1 MASTS
6 VRETAPS
13 LRSSIAETVRAD
25 ILSGRLVPGTRISTA
40 DLQTRFDV
48 SLGAVREA
56 LLQLAADN
64 LAIAVD
70 RRGFHVAPVSV
81 PDLQDLAR
89 SRAEIET
96 FAIRDAIA
104 NSTSATEGDILAALH
119 RLDGI
124 VRNDDG
130 TLSPEWYEEHRR
142 YHATLVAACSSRWM
156 SRFRATLHDQFERY
170 CRISMAL
177 RHSTK
182 AKDRHSHRALA
193 EAMLARDADLAC
205 EIMNEHIWGTVQIV
219 LSTATIAPD

>member
-1 MASTS
+1 MASTP
-6 VRETAPS
+6 VREPAPS

-25 ILSGRLVPGTRISTA
+25 ILSGRLLPGTRISTA
-40 DLQTRFDV
+40 NLQLRFDV

-81 PDLQDLAR
+81 PDLEDLAR

-96 FAIRDAIA
+96 SLIRDAIA
-104 NSTSATEGDILAALH
+104 NSTSASEGEILAALH
-119 RLDGI
+119 RLEGI
-124 VRNDDG
+124 PRNADG
-130 TLSPEWYEEHRR
+130 TSAAEWYDEHRR
-142 YHATLVAACSSRWM
+142 FHAALVGASTSRWM

-170 CRISMAL
+170 CRISMVI

-193 EAMLARDADLAC
+193 EAMLARDAELAC
-205 EIMNEHIWGTVQIV
+205 DIMHDHIWGTVAIV
-219 LSTATIAPD
+219 LSSATIAPD

>member
-6 VRETAPS
+6 IRESAPS

-40 DLQTRFDV
+40 ELQTRFDV

-81 PDLQDLAR
+81 PDLEDLAR

-104 NSTSATEGDILAALH
+104 NSTSASEGEILAALH
-119 RLDGI
+119 RLGSFPPNTDGA
-124 VRNDDG
+124 
-130 TLSPEWYEEHRR
+130 LSAEWYEEHRR
-142 YHATLVAACSSRWM
+142 FHAALVGACTSRWM
-156 SRFRATLHDQFERY
+156 MRFRTTLHDQFERY

-177 RHSTK
+177 RRSSK
-182 AKDRHSHRALA
+182 MPFRHSHRALA

-205 EIMNEHIWGTVQIV
+205 DLMNEHIWGTVRIV
-219 LSTATIAPD
+219 VAAATIAPE

>member
-6 VRETAPS
+6 VRESAPS

-40 DLQTRFDV
+40 DLQARFDV

-64 LAIAVD
+64 LALAVD
-70 RRGFHVAPVSV
+70 RRGFHVAPVSI

-104 NSTSATEGDILAALH
+104 NGTSASEGEILAALH

-124 VRNDDG
+124 GRNADG
-130 TLSPEWYEEHRR
+130 TLSTDWYDEHRR
-142 YHATLVAACSSRWM
+142 FHATLVAACTSRWM

-177 RHSTK
+177 RHTTK
-182 AKDRHSHRALA
+182 AKDRNSHRALA
-193 EAMLARDADLAC
+193 EAMLARDADRAC
-205 EIMNEHIWGTVQIV
+205 DIMNEHIWGTVQIV
-219 LSTATIAPD
+219 LSTATIAAD